1 MNSYYYDFHLHSC
14 LSPCGDNDN
23 TPYNLAGMAA
33 VKGLQVI
40 ALTDHNT
47 CGNCPAF
54 FKACKTHGI
63 IPVAGMELTT
73 AEDIHMVCLFE
84 QLDEAM
90 AFDKA
95 VASHR
100 MRIPNREDIFG
111 EQLLMDHE
119 DGILGKEEHLLT
131 PATTLSLEE
140 AFGLVKEYNGVCYP
154 AHIDR
159 TSNGILATLGF
170 FPEEP
175 NFSLVEYKDAAK
187 RAELESK
194 FPLLKDKGFV
204 ASSDAH
210 FLWDMNEPEHCF
222 TVEDEPYSSAK
233 VRSEIFKLLRGGT
246 V

>member
-33 VKGLQVI
+33 VKGLQII

-47 CGNCPAF
+47 CGNCPSF
-54 FKACKTHGI
+54 FKACKRHGI

-84 QLDEAM
+84 TLEAAM
-90 AFDKA
+90 DFDQA
-95 VASHR
+95 VRTHR
-100 MRIPNREDIFG
+100 MLIANREDIFG
-111 EQLLMDHE
+111 EQLLMDEE
-119 DGILGKEEHLLT
+119 DGILGHEEFLLVN
-131 PATTLSLEE
+131 ATDLSLED
-140 AFGLVKEYNGVCYP
+140 AFALVKEYDGICYP

-170 FPEEP
+170 FPEFP
-175 NFSLVEYKDAAK
+175 NFGLVEYKDAGQ
-187 RAELESK
+187 RQELEEK
-194 FPLLKDKGFV
+194 FPILKEKGFV

-210 FLWDMNEPEHCF
+210 FLWDMNEPEHYF
-222 TVEDEPYSSAK
+222 TVEDEPYSGDK
-233 VRSEIFKLLRGGT
+233 VRKEIFKLLRGGRI
-246 V
+246 